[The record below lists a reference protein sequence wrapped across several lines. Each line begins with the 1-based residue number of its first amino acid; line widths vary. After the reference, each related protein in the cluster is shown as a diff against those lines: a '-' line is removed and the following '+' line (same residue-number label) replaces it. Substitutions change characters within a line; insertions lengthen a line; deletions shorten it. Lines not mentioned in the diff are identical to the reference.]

1 MGSELPNHYRPIA
14 CSYHD
19 RLESW
24 ATLRTPVSIRYRDDT
39 GALIEASGHIADVY
53 ARQGAE
59 FLRLDSGTEIR
70 LDRLESVTEES
81 RR

>member
-1 MGSELPNHYRPIA
+1 MKLPGDYRPIA

-24 ATLRTPVSIRYRDDT
+24 ATLRTPVTVRYRDDT
-39 GALIEASGHIADVY
+39 GALVEASGRIEDVY

-70 LDRLESVTEES
+70 LDRLESVTEGN